1 MVVAHP
7 ASGALGANFLR
18 QLGLPHYVTILV
30 AQHSVARHEAALLD
44 KEAQLSPFPYQPDFD
59 LDLLSYLDGTTGPNG
74 ATMTLGERLQDI
86 VARYG
91 DQSWQAKVFR
101 QTLPEMRLV
110 KAAAITTS
118 TAQYP

>member
-1 MVVAHP
+1 
-7 ASGALGANFLR
+7 
-18 QLGLPHYVTILV
+18 
-30 AQHSVARHEAALLD
+30 
-44 KEAQLSPFPYQPDFD
+44 
-59 LDLLSYLDGTTGPNG
+59 
-74 ATMTLGERLQDI
+74 MTLGARLQDI